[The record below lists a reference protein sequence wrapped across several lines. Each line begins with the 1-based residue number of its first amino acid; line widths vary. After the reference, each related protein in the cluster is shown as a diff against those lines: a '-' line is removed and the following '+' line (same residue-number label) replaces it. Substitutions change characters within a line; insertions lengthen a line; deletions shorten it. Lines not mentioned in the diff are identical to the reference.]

1 MITQAVISEIYKKYN
16 KKPKSVDCLNLA
28 YLFDKCGM
36 MHDIMIDPETETMTI
51 GSIPENSPFRDI
63 NLKNVYAIVPFEQWC
78 AIVLHSS
85 ILFLNLRK
93 PISSVSL
100 KPEKD
105 SLWDKIKRMAT
116 PSYA

>member
-16 KKPKSVDCLNLA
+16 KKPKSVDCLDLA
-28 YLFDKCGM
+28 YLFDKCGL
-36 MHDIMIDPETETMTI
+36 MHDIMIDPDTEMMTI
-51 GSIPENSPFRDI
+51 GSIPDDSPFHEI
-63 NLKNVYAIVPFEQWC
+63 NLKNVYVILPFEEWA

-100 KPEKD
+100 RPEKN
-105 SLWDKIKRMAT
+105 SIWSKLRRMTVA
-116 PSYA
+116 AL